1 MPFRGGRAAFVLFRG
16 LRLSSLSLW
25 ESRAE
30 GSERVPRPALPG
42 PSARP
47 SRFKRG
53 RVMSSASRTTSAP
66 DGEIA
71 SKLHDL
77 SATEGGRRGTP

>member
-1 MPFRGGRAAFVLFRG
+1 MLYRLQAAPSHQRPHKCGTTSKKVRYG
-16 LRLSSLSLW
+16 VALW

-47 SRFKRG
+47 SR
-53 RVMSSASRTTSAP
+53 
-66 DGEIA
+66 
-71 SKLHDL
+71 
-77 SATEGGRRGTP
+77 